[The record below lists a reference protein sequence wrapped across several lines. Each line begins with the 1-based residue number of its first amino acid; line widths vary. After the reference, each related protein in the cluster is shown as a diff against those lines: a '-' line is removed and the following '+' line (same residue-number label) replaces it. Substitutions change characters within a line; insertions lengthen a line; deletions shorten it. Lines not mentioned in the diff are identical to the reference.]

1 MKKYYLA
8 SASPRRK
15 ELLGSLGI
23 EFEIM
28 PAVSEE
34 VITDTAPAKVV
45 ESLSRQKSEEIFHK
59 ILTNESADIIVIGA
73 DTVVS
78 YKQKILGKPKGTDS
92 ARSMITM
99 LSGNVHQVFTGVTV
113 MYRLNG
119 QQGSVT
125 FHSKTDV
132 EVYEMTEKEIES
144 YISTSEPYDKAGGYG
159 IQGLFGRYVKGISGD
174 YNNVVGL
181 PISELYHVL
190 SNLGLL

>member
-15 ELLGSLGI
+15 ELLAAVLP

-34 VITDTAPAKVV
+34 KVTDTDPAKVV
-45 ESLSRQKSEEIFHK
+45 ESLSKQKASEIFHK
-59 ILTNESADIIVIGA
+59 ILTDESSDIVVIGA

-78 YKQKILGKPKGTDS
+78 YKQNILGKPKDK
-92 ARSMITM
+92 ADAQSMISM

-113 MYRLNG
+113 TYRKNG
-119 QQGSVT
+119 KTGSYT
-125 FHSKTDV
+125 FHNRTDV
-132 EVYEMTEKEIES
+132 EVYEMASEEIEA
-144 YISTSEPYDKAGGYG
+144 YISTTEPYDKAGGYG
-159 IQGLFGRYVKGISGD
+159 IQGLFGIYVKGIKGD

-181 PISELYHVL
+181 PIAELYHVL
-190 SNLGLL
+190 SELELL